1 MARSVHPVTEFD
13 RRFLHAMHCRVDEP
27 TPRPMPRAQD
37 AYDTLAAAYERLD
50 AEAAAAHLVDP
61 GHEGIA
67 LAVQRLL
74 DDEARRS
81 ARRRGHGPTTLGA
94 AGGPSRKSRPSSA
107 ASVEG

>member
-50 AEAAAAHLVDP
+50 AEAAAAHRDCKR
-61 GHEGIA
+61 
-67 LAVQRLL
+67 LAAQLRFWRVTAVFFILLGLAAEANKWRLF
-74 DDEARRS
+74 
-81 ARRRGHGPTTLGA
+81 
-94 AGGPSRKSRPSSA
+94 
-107 ASVEG
+107 